1 MSDNYSMRKQRD
13 IYMITVQN
21 DMVLKAY
28 PAEKKKVH
36 FDQLGVCPK
45 VFKNL
50 WRNYFFRVVFN
61 IALPFIMLFFDF
73 YFPIKY
79 SIGLIVHKKK
89 CQVVGKRLFLSHD
102 RKLYTISKR
111 ANLQCPGDV
120 WYRLPWDYF
129 SLPNDFRICNALD
142 FVSICEVLKS
152 SFQSILLHFR
162 VIFSLGYDKYFLSF
176 KAYEWCLTDFALRH
190 VALDVELVFSCI
202 CDRMSILYDNLPH
215 KNKTLIQHGTMHFVG
230 NNGGSKYMTWNNELG
245 FYVWNSLYKSSPS
258 TVYCYTPNDK
268 IALSSSVIANSPNY
282 IYITYGFKPTFKP
295 SKKSILIVG
304 NIVVF
309 ERVERGLLEQL
320 QDLDIDLYLKGHPV
334 YSDSLYNEY
343 RKKYRFHY
351 IEGLSSQFPD
361 VDLVIS
367 YDSTLA
373 FEYAS
378 IGTKVIYFERIN
390 IEKIRDIVIQELK
403 LI

>member
-1 MSDNYSMRKQRD
+1 MSDNYNMRKQRD
-13 IYMITVQN
+13 IYMITVRN

-28 PAEKKKVH
+28 PAERKKVH
-36 FDQLGVCPK
+36 FDQLGVGAK
-45 VFKNL
+45 VFKKF
-50 WRNYFFRVVFN
+50 WRIYSFRVAFN
-61 IALPFIMLFFDF
+61 IALPVIMLFYDL

-79 SIGLIVHKKK
+79 SIGLVVHKKK
-89 CQVVGKRLFLSHD
+89 CQFEGKKLFLSHD

-111 ANLQCPGDV
+111 ANLLHHDDV

-129 SLPNDFRICNALD
+129 SLPDDFRSCSALD
-142 FVSICEVLKS
+142 FVSLGEVLKS
-152 SFQSILLHFR
+152 SIQSVLLHFQ
-162 VIFSLGYDKYFLSF
+162 VITSMGYDKYFLSF
-176 KAYEWCLTDFALRH
+176 KAYEWCLTDYALRH
-190 VALDVELVFSCI
+190 VALDVELVFSSI

-215 KNKTLIQHGTMHFVG
+215 RNKTLIQHGTMHFVG
-230 NNGGSKYMTWNNELG
+230 NNGGSRYMTWNNELG

-258 TVYCYTPNDK
+258 TVYCFTPDDK

-282 IYITYGFKPTFKP
+282 IYISYGFKPTFKP

-304 NIVVF
+304 NIAVF
-309 ERVERGLLEQL
+309 EREESLLLEHL

-334 YSDSLYNEY
+334 YSDNLYNAF

-351 IEGLSSQFPD
+351 IEALSSKYPD

-378 IGTKVIYFERIN
+378 IGTKVIYIERICM
-390 IEKIRDIVIQELK
+390 EKIRDIVMQELK
-403 LI
+403 LA